1 MFRSLKIS
9 DQNFGKSMFRSPLTK
24 ILVISD
30 QNFGKS
36 MFRSLK
42 ISDQNFSPRSMSAS
56 VNMSRPEVILCAHD
70 EIAVIDLHTIQDTCP
85 PILSRFLGI
94 SDDSMAPFI
103 FKEATREQ
111 GRLTFAKQLDISRSS
126 FQACI
131 TFLKTGYIGS
141 IEVLV
146 RTMDILGGS
155 EKLDA
160 YVAKKQAE
168 IEAREAHELKKLLS
182 ERTNPMTPEADV
194 DHLYIWRAGQ
204 TGWSQG
210 VNTEDWSMTVPTS
223 LSSIDYW
230 WRMRR
235 EGDDEDDEEI
245 EEL

>member
-1 MFRSLKIS
+1 MAA
-9 DQNFGKSMFRSPLTK
+9 T
-24 ILVISD
+24 
-30 QNFGKS
+30 
-36 MFRSLK
+36 
-42 ISDQNFSPRSMSAS
+42 
-56 VNMSRPEVILCAHD
+56 VNMSRPEVVLCAND
-70 EIAVIDLHTIQDTCP
+70 QPVVIDLDSLSGLCP
-85 PILSRFLGI
+85 PILQRFL
-94 SDDSMAPFI
+94 DFPDAPMAPFI

-131 TFLKTGYIGS
+131 TFLKTGYVGS

-168 IEAREAHELKKLLS
+168 SEAREAHELEKLMS

-204 TGWSQG
+204 TGWSRG
-210 VNTEDWSMTVPTS
+210 VNFEEWSMTVHTGIA
-223 LSSIDYW
+223 IDYW

-235 EGDDEDDEEI
+235 EGDDEEI

>member
-1 MFRSLKIS
+1 MRSLT
-9 DQNFGKSMFRSPLTK
+9 NF
-24 ILVISD
+24 LVTTI
-30 QNFGKS
+30 K
-36 MFRSLK
+36 
-42 ISDQNFSPRSMSAS
+42 DQNFSRQNDKSMAAT

-70 EIAVIDLHTIQDTCP
+70 GIAVIDLHTIQDLCP
-85 PILSRFLGI
+85 PIFSRFLDI
-94 SDDSMAPFI
+94 SDDSMAPFA
-103 FKEATREQ
+103 FKEAARDEQ

-235 EGDDEDDEEI
+235 EGDDDDEEI

>member
-1 MFRSLKIS
+1 MAA
-9 DQNFGKSMFRSPLTK
+9 T
-24 ILVISD
+24 
-30 QNFGKS
+30 
-36 MFRSLK
+36 
-42 ISDQNFSPRSMSAS
+42 

-70 EIAVIDLHTIQDTCP
+70 EIAVIDLNSIRDTCP

-94 SDDSMAPFI
+94 SDDSMASCT
-103 FKEATREQ
+103 FKEAARDEQ
-111 GRLTFAKQLDISRSS
+111 GRLTFAKHLDICRSS

-131 TFLKTGYIGS
+131 TFIKTGYVGS
-141 IEVLV
+141 IEVIV

-155 EKLDA
+155 ERLDA

-168 IEAREAHELKKLLS
+168 SEAREAHELETLLS

-210 VNTEDWSMTVPTS
+210 VNSEDWSMTVHTG
-223 LSSIDYW
+223 LSIDYW
-230 WRMRR
+230 WRLPR
-235 EGDDEDDEEI
+235 EGDDEEMEEI

>member
-1 MFRSLKIS
+1 
-9 DQNFGKSMFRSPLTK
+9 
-24 ILVISD
+24 
-30 QNFGKS
+30 
-36 MFRSLK
+36 
-42 ISDQNFSPRSMSAS
+42 
-56 VNMSRPEVILCAHD
+56 MSRPEVILCAHD

-111 GRLTFAKQLDISRSS
+111 GRLTFAKRLNICRSS

-131 TFLKTGYIGS
+131 TFLKTGYVGS

-155 EKLDA
+155 ERLDA

-168 IEAREAHELKKLLS
+168 SEAREAHELDKLMS
-182 ERTNPMTPEADV
+182 ERTNPMTPEADM
-194 DHLYIWRAGQ
+194 DHLYIWRAAQ

-210 VNTEDWSMTVPTS
+210 VNSEDWSMTVHTGI
-223 LSSIDYW
+223 SIDYW
-230 WRMRR
+230 WRMRLLL
-235 EGDDEDDEEI
+235 DDEEI

>member
-1 MFRSLKIS
+1 MRSLTNFLVTTIK
-9 DQNFGKSMFRSPLTK
+9 DQIFSRQNDKSMAAT
-24 ILVISD
+24 
-30 QNFGKS
+30 
-36 MFRSLK
+36 
-42 ISDQNFSPRSMSAS
+42 

-70 EIAVIDLHTIQDTCP
+70 GIAVIDLHTIQDLCP
-85 PILSRFLGI
+85 PIFSRFLGI
-94 SDDSMAPFI
+94 SDDSMAACT
-103 FKEATREQ
+103 FKEAARDEQ

-131 TFLKTGYIGS
+131 TFLKTGYVGS

-155 EKLDA
+155 ERLDA

-168 IEAREAHELKKLLS
+168 IEAREAHELEKLLS

-210 VNTEDWSMTVPTS
+210 ANTEDWSMTAPTS

-235 EGDDEDDEEI
+235 EGDDDDEEI

>member
-1 MFRSLKIS
+1 
-9 DQNFGKSMFRSPLTK
+9 
-24 ILVISD
+24 
-30 QNFGKS
+30 
-36 MFRSLK
+36 
-42 ISDQNFSPRSMSAS
+42 
-56 VNMSRPEVILCAHD
+56 MSRPEVILCAHD

-111 GRLTFAKQLDISRSS
+111 GRLTFAKRLNICRSS

-131 TFLKTGYIGS
+131 TFLKTGYVGS

-155 EKLDA
+155 ERLDA

-168 IEAREAHELKKLLS
+168 SEAREAHELDKLMS
-182 ERTNPMTPEADV
+182 ERTNPMTPEADI
-194 DHLYIWRAGQ
+194 DDLYIWRAAQ

-210 VNTEDWSMTVPTS
+210 VNSEDWSMTVHTG
-223 LSSIDYW
+223 LSIDYW

>member
-1 MFRSLKIS
+1 
-9 DQNFGKSMFRSPLTK
+9 
-24 ILVISD
+24 
-30 QNFGKS
+30 
-36 MFRSLK
+36 
-42 ISDQNFSPRSMSAS
+42 MSAT
-56 VNMSRPEVILCAHD
+56 VNMSRSEVVLCAND
-70 EIAVIDLHTIQDTCP
+70 QTIVIDLNSIRDTCP
-85 PILSRFLGI
+85 PILRRFLDVPGAP
-94 SDDSMAPFI
+94 MAPFI
-103 FKEATREQ
+103 FTEATRDQ
-111 GRLTFAKQLDISRSS
+111 GRLNFAKQLDISRSS

-131 TFLKTGYIGS
+131 TFLKTGYVGS

-235 EGDDEDDEEI
+235 EGDDDDEEI